1 MSHKEVESQKENS
14 PMPPNIRKYDPLNRG
29 ELIVSPVTKKGID
42 VYFVPPKIYDDFLD
56 GGTQNYQGKILSI
69 RPEEGSIT
77 IFPINTN
84 YNDRE
89 NFMKQKYNIVERIT
103 IDESHRMWC
112 GVRDAHVTCGQDVF
126 YLLEEL
132 PAAFTKD
139 YSYGLGFAKPY
150 ISIIDVVEKLEHYTE
165 IVITQRDQTGPDP
178 KSSRFYIS
186 SKDFEEIR
194 LSVNRVGSLLQSASR
209 SVRGAE
215 THNILTKS
223 MGIEPIVP
231 SIGRKP
237 IRREFVEEAQG
248 KEIIPSDDHGRFLKI
263 FYDNAS
269 DMFKNV
275 PDEIADMKN
284 RIEFIKFQYLI
295 EEYEK
300 MIKEDK
306 SEASWQKFLARY
318 QFILSLAFG
327 SPITMIKDQAY
338 VGGKKIQ
345 GDGGKITDYLM
356 MNNLTSNAS
365 IIEIKRPNTPIISE
379 AEYRKGVYTPSPEIY
394 KAVSQVID
402 QRYQF
407 QKDFLSL
414 RHSSESEDGDERYD
428 FESYAVRC
436 CVIAGVMP
444 TGKNQKKS
452 FELFRYSL
460 NNVEIVTYDELLE
473 KLKMLSEFLTNED
486 LPSD

>member
-1 MSHKEVESQKENS
+1 
-14 PMPPNIRKYDPLNRG
+14 MPPNIRTYDPLNKG
-29 ELIVSPVTKKGID
+29 ELKISSVTEEE
-42 VYFVPPKIYDDFLD
+42 VEVCFVPPGMHNDLLDDD
-56 GGTQNYQGKILSI
+56 AQQYQRRILTT
-69 RPEEGSIT
+69 RPKEGSIT
-77 IFPINTN
+77 IFPINTD
-84 YNDRE
+84 YHDRR

-103 IDESHRMWC
+103 IDGSHKMWS
-112 GVRDAHVTCGQDVF
+112 GVRDAHLVSGLDVF

-150 ISIIDVVEKLEHYTE
+150 ISIIQVIEKLEDYTE
-165 IVITQRDQTGPDP
+165 IVITQRHETGPDLENN
-178 KSSRFYIS
+178 KFYIS
-186 SKDFEEIR
+186 SKDFEQIR

-215 THNILTKS
+215 IHNILTES

-231 SIGRKP
+231 SIGRKL
-237 IRREFVEEAQG
+237 IRKEFVEKAQG
-248 KEIIPSDDHGRFLKI
+248 RESIPSEYHSRFLKI
-263 FYDNAS
+263 MHDNAS
-269 DMFKNV
+269 DLIKSA
-275 PDEIADMKN
+275 PEEITNMKN
-284 RIEFIKFQYLI
+284 RIELIKFQYLI

-300 MIKEDK
+300 MMKENK
-306 SEASWQKFLARY
+306 TEETWQKFLARH

-338 VGGKKIQ
+338 VGGQKVH
-345 GDGGKITDYLM
+345 GDGGKITDYLV
-356 MNNLTSNAS
+356 MNNLTSNAA
-365 IIEIKRPNTPIISE
+365 IIEIKRPNTPIISNK
-379 AEYRKGVYTPSPEIY
+379 EYRRGVYTPSSEIY

-407 QKDFLSL
+407 QKDFLNL
-414 RHSSESEDGDERYD
+414 RHSSESEDDGERYD

-444 TGKNQKKS
+444 KGKNQKKS

-460 NNVEIVTYDELLE
+460 NNVEIVTYDELLV
-473 KLKMLSEFLTNED
+473 KLRMLSDFLENED
-486 LPSD
+486 SSSD

>member
-1 MSHKEVESQKENS
+1 
-14 PMPPNIRKYDPLNRG
+14 MPPNIRTYDPINKG
-29 ELIVSPVTKKGID
+29 ELKISSATEEEVEVC
-42 VYFVPPKIYDDFLD
+42 FVPPPIHDDLRD
-56 GGTQNYQGKILSI
+56 EGIQQYQSRILAI
-69 RPEEGSIT
+69 RPKEGSIT
-77 IFPINTN
+77 IFPINTD
-84 YNDRE
+84 YYDTE

-103 IDESHRMWC
+103 IDESCGKWS
-112 GVRDAHVTCGQDVF
+112 GVRDTRLVSGSDVF

-150 ISIIDVVEKLEHYTE
+150 ISIITVIEKFKDYTE
-165 IVITQRDQTGPDP
+165 IVVTEKHETGPDP
-178 KSSRFYIS
+178 KSNKFYVS
-186 SKDFEEIR
+186 SKDFEKIR

-215 THNILTKS
+215 IHNILTKS

-237 IRREFVEEAQG
+237 IRKEFVEKAQG
-248 KEIIPSDDHGRFLKI
+248 KEFISSKDHASLLKV

-269 DMFKNV
+269 DMIKSSPEEVAN
-275 PDEIADMKN
+275 MKN
-284 RIEFIKFQYLI
+284 MIESIKFQYLI

-300 MIKEDK
+300 MIKENRT
-306 SEASWQKFLARY
+306 EIAWQNFLTKY

-327 SPITMIKDQAY
+327 SPITMVNDQAY
-338 VGGKKIQ
+338 VGGQKVQ

-356 MNNLTSNAS
+356 MNNLTSNAV
-365 IIEIKRPNTPIISE
+365 IIEIKKPNTPIISDN
-379 AEYRKGVYTPSPEIY
+379 AYRKGVYTPSPDIY

-414 RHSSESEDGDERYD
+414 RYNSESENDDERYD

-436 CVIAGVMP
+436 CVIAGTMP

-460 NNVEIVTYDELLE
+460 NNVEIVTYDELLM
-473 KLKMLSEFLTNED
+473 KLRMLNEFFNSED
-486 LPSD
+486 SSSD